1 MTPEGYGNKVGIKQ
15 GNTLCFVTQ
24 DMNPV
29 PRSMHV
35 AAVLFPPTHAHAHTH
50 TYFSCKTMSAEHVHA
65 CIINTSLHFVS
76 DE

>member
-24 DMNPV
+24 DMNPG

-35 AAVLFPPTHAHAHTH
+35 AAVLFPHTRTHTH
-50 TYFSCKTMSAEHVHA
+50 TYFACIMMSAEHVHA

>member
-24 DMNPV
+24 DMNPG

-35 AAVLFPPTHAHAHTH
+35 AAVLFPHTNTHTH
-50 TYFSCKTMSAEHVHA
+50 TLHA
-65 CIINTSLHFVS
+65 
-76 DE
+76 

>member
-24 DMNPV
+24 DMNPG

-35 AAVLFPPTHAHAHTH
+35 AAVLLPHTRTHTH
-50 TYFSCKTMSAEHVHA
+50 ILCMHNDVCRA
-65 CIINTSLHFVS
+65 CACMHYKHEPTFCQR
-76 DE
+76 